1 MNDLVGRAKGGAARA
16 MALSATDR
24 SEQAQKAANERWGVL
39 EAVKDGALVI
49 GDIEIDCAVLP
60 NGMRVLSE
68 RAVARAF
75 GAKRGG
81 SHWRRK
87 KAGTVGAD
95 LPVYLS
101 ATNLTS
107 CISDELREKWA
118 APIKYRTTGRG
129 SAGHG
134 IEAATL
140 PEICDVYLKA
150 RDRGILVASQEKMA
164 IQADILMRSLAKIGI
179 VALVDE
185 ATGYQEIRG
194 KYELQA
200 LLDKYLRSELAAWA
214 KRFPDE
220 FYDQLF
226 RLKGWPKGEGTNRP
240 GVVASYT
247 KDIIYARLAPGVLTE
262 LESKNPITNG
272 RRKAKHFQWLTDDI
286 GIPALSQHMHA
297 VITLMRV
304 SPNWNQFML
313 FLDMAH
319 PRRGD
324 TLQLPL
330 MSDFGS
336 NELPLLFG
344 PKPSDL
350 QEIEPL
356 L

>member
-1 MNDLVGRAKGGAARA
+1 MEVTGRAKGGLARA
-16 MALSATDR
+16 QALSSQGR
-24 SEQAQKAANERWGVL
+24 SEQAKKAAGERWGVL
-39 EAVKDGALVI
+39 EAVKDGALKI
-49 GDIEIDCAVLP
+49 GDIEIECAVLP
-60 NGMRVLSE
+60 NGLRVLSE

-87 KAGTVGAD
+87 KAGAVGAD

-101 ATNLTS
+101 ASNLS
-107 CISDELREKWA
+107 ACISVDLRAKWT
-118 APIKYRTTGRG
+118 APIKYRTGG
-129 SAGHG
+129 GAAGHG
-134 IEAATL
+134 IEATTL

-150 RDRGILVASQEKMA
+150 RDQGLLHTSQEKMA
-164 IQADILMRSLAKIGI
+164 AQADALMRSLAKVGI

-185 ATGYQEIRG
+185 ATGYQEIRE
-194 KYELQA
+194 KFELQA
-200 LLDKYLRSELAAWA
+200 LLDKYLRTELAAWA

-220 FYDQLF
+220 FYEQLF

-240 GVVASYT
+240 GVVAAYT
-247 KDIIYARLAPGVLTE
+247 KDIIYARLAPGVLEE
-262 LESKNPITNG
+262 LEAKNPIMNG

-304 SPNWNQFML
+304 SANWNQLMQ
-313 FLDMAH
+313 FLDLAH

-330 MSDFGS
+330 MSDFDS
-336 NELPLLFG
+336 SELPLLSG
-344 PKPSDL
+344 LSHGVALESKTLP
-350 QEIEPL
+350 
-356 L
+356 